1 VNPKRGIRV
10 ALAGNPNSG
19 KTSIFNALTGAHQ
32 YVGNWPGVTVE
43 RKEGRFTYEGHDVR
57 LVDLPGT
64 YALDAYTIDEQ
75 VARQY
80 LTSENPD
87 AVIAVVDA
95 SNLERN
101 LYLVAQLLELG
112 ARVIVALNMMDI
124 AESRGLEVDV
134 DKLGKLLGVKVVPTV
149 ASKNVGINRLRRV
162 VHDIHSDA
170 PRPGLRISYGN
181 DIESGLAKLVEA
193 VQVAWPNRADSA
205 RWWALK
211 LLEGDHGALAELETT
226 PGGSALRP
234 VLDSVRTGLEKH
246 VGTDA
251 ETAVVER
258 RYGFLNGLVKECT
271 RRRPGVGRR
280 LAISDEIDRVVT
292 NRWIGIPV
300 FLLLLWGT
308 FQLVFTVGAP
318 LSNLIDLFF
327 GWLGRATAGWLSAL
341 HAPEWLASLASEGLI
356 GGVGSV
362 LVFVPNILILFL
374 VISLLEESGYMARA
388 AFVMDRFMHLLG
400 LHGKSFIPMIVG
412 FGCNVP
418 AIMATRT
425 LESRKDRILTIL
437 VNPLMSCSARLPIY
451 ILFAAAFFSR
461 DQGLVVFS
469 LYLLGILLAVLVA
482 RLFKWLFFREEV
494 APLIMELP
502 PYHLPTLRSVLT
514 HMWERS
520 WLFVRK
526 AGTIIAGA
534 SVVIWLLGSLPWGVE
549 YASESS
555 IIGRVGGILAP
566 LLRPAGFGHWWAAV
580 SLAAGVVAKEIVV
593 STMGAIHGTGPEGI
607 VEVLRQSFTPLSAY
621 AFMVMSLVYIPCVA
635 TIAAI
640 KRETNWRWA
649 LLAIGYTL
657 VLGWVLAVLIYQVG
671 RLLGV

>member
-1 VNPKRGIRV
+1 VSPKREIKV

-19 KTSIFNALTGAHQ
+19 KTSIFNALTGSHQ

-43 RKEGRFTYEGHDVR
+43 RKEGHFTYEGHEVR

-64 YALDAYTIDEQ
+64 YALDACTIDER
-75 VARQY
+75 VAREY

-112 ARVIVALNMMDI
+112 ARIIVALNMMDV
-124 AESRGLEVDV
+124 AASRGLEIDS
-134 DKLGKLLGVKVVPTV
+134 DRLGKLLGVKVVPTV
-149 ASKNVGINRLRRV
+149 ASKNVGIDQLRRV

-170 PRPGLRISYGN
+170 PRPGLRVSYGD
-181 DIESGLAKLVEA
+181 DIESGLARLIEA
-193 VQVAWPNRADSA
+193 VRAVWPNRADGA

-211 LLEGDHGALAELETT
+211 LLESDPGALAELESTAGDS
-226 PGGSALRP
+226 PLRP
-234 VLDSVRTGLEKH
+234 VFNSVRTGLEKH
-246 VGTDA
+246 IGTDA
-251 ETAVVER
+251 ETAVVEA
-258 RYGFLNGLVKECT
+258 RYGFLNGLVRECT
-271 RRRPGVGRR
+271 RRKPGVGRR
-280 LAISDEIDRVVT
+280 LAVSDEIDRVVT
-292 NRWIGIPV
+292 NRWIGIPF

-318 LSNLIDLFF
+318 LSSLIDRFF
-327 GWLGRATAGWLSAL
+327 GWLGVTAGTGLSAL
-341 HAPEWLASLASEGLI
+341 WAPAWLVALVTDGLVAGI
-356 GGVGSV
+356 GSV
-362 LVFVPNILILFL
+362 LVFIPNILILFL

-425 LESRKDRILTIL
+425 LESRKDRILTVM

-451 ILFAAAFFSR
+451 ILFAGAFFKR
-461 DQGLVVFS
+461 QQGLVVFS

-482 RLFKWLFFREEV
+482 RLFKRLFFREEV

-514 HMWERS
+514 HMWERA

-526 AGTIIAGA
+526 AGTIIAAA
-534 SVVIWLLGSLPWGVE
+534 SVVVWLLGSLPWGVK
-549 YASESS
+549 YASEASL
-555 IIGRVGGILAP
+555 IGRLGGILAP
-566 LLRPAGFGHWWAAV
+566 LLAPAGFGYWWAAV
-580 SLAAGVVAKEIVV
+580 SLAAGAVAKELVV
-593 STMGAIHGTGPEGI
+593 STMAAIHGVGPDGLTQI
-607 VEVLRQSFTPLSAY
+607 LRRQFTPVSAY
-621 AFMVMSLVYIPCVA
+621 AFMVMSLIYIPCVA
-635 TIAAI
+635 TMAAI
-640 KRETNWRWA
+640 KREAGRRWM
-649 LLAIGYTL
+649 LLSIGYTL
-657 VLGWVLAVLIYQVG
+657 LLGWLLAVAVYQVG
-671 RLLGV
+671 SLLT

>member
-1 VNPKRGIRV
+1 VSPKREIRV

-43 RKEGRFTYEGHDVR
+43 RKEGRFTYEGHEVR

-64 YALDAYTIDEQ
+64 YALDAYTLDER
-75 VARQY
+75 VAREY
-80 LTSENPD
+80 LVNETPD

-112 ARVIVALNMMDI
+112 ARVVVALNMMDV
-124 AESRGLEVDV
+124 AAARGLVIDEER
-134 DKLGKLLGVKVVPTV
+134 LGMLLGVKVVPTV
-149 ASKNVGINRLRRV
+149 ASKNVGVDRLRRV
-162 VHDIHSDA
+162 VHDIHGDV
-170 PRPGLRISYGN
+170 PRPGLRISYG
-181 DIESGLAKLVEA
+181 DDVETGLAKLVKA
-193 VQVAWPNRADSA
+193 VEVAWPQRAGSA

-211 LLEGDHGALAELETT
+211 LLEGDPFVLAELDSA
-226 PGGSALRP
+226 PGGSAVRP

-258 RYGFLNGLVKECT
+258 RYGFLNGVVRECT
-271 RRRPGVGRR
+271 RWRPGVGRR
-280 LAISDEIDRVVT
+280 LAVSDEIDRAVT
-292 NRWIGIPV
+292 NRWVGIPL
-300 FLLLLWGT
+300 FLLLMWGT

-318 LSNLIDLFF
+318 LSDLV
-327 GWLGRATAGWLSAL
+327 GRAFGLLGTAAGGGLSAL
-341 HAPEWLASLASEGLI
+341 HAPGWLGSLVTEGLI
-356 GGVGSV
+356 NGVGSV
-362 LVFVPNILILFL
+362 LMFVPNILILFL

-388 AFVMDRFMHLLG
+388 AFVMDRFMHLMG

-451 ILFAAAFFSR
+451 ILFAGAFFGR
-461 DQGLVVFS
+461 QQGLVVFS
-469 LYLLGILLAVLVA
+469 LYLLGIVLAVLTA
-482 RLFKWLFFREEV
+482 RAFKWLFFREEV

-514 HMWERS
+514 HMWERA

-526 AGTIIAGA
+526 AGTVIALA
-534 SVVIWLLGSLPWGVE
+534 AVVIWLLASLPWGVE
-549 YASESS
+549 YASQSS
-555 IIGRVGGILAP
+555 IIGRLGAVFAP
-566 LLRPAGFGHWWAAV
+566 LLAPAGFGYWWAAV
-580 SLAAGVVAKEIVV
+580 SLAAGVIAKEIVV
-593 STMGAIHGTGPEGI
+593 STIAAIHGTGPEGI
-607 VEVLRQSFTPLSAY
+607 AEVLRRSFTPLSAY
-621 AFMVMSLVYIPCVA
+621 AFMVMSLIYIPCVA

-640 KRETNWRWA
+640 RHETNWRWTM
-649 LLAIGYTL
+649 LAVGYTL
-657 VLGWVLAVLIYQVG
+657 VLGWLVATGVYQVG
-671 RLLGV
+671 RLLR

>member
-1 VNPKRGIRV
+1 MSPKRQMRI

-19 KTSIFNALTGAHQ
+19 KTSIFNALTGSHQ

-43 RKEGRFTYEGHDVR
+43 RKEGRFTFEGHEVH

-64 YALDAYTIDEQ
+64 YALDAYTIDERI
-75 VARQY
+75 ARQY
-80 LTSENPD
+80 LTNENPD

-112 ARVIVALNMMDI
+112 ARVIVALNMMDV
-124 AESRGLEVDV
+124 AESRGLDVDV

-149 ASKNVGINRLRRV
+149 ASKNVGVDQLRRV
-162 VHDIHSDA
+162 VHDIHGDA
-170 PRPGLRISYGN
+170 PRSGLRIGYGD
-181 DIESGLAKLVEA
+181 DIEAGLAKLVEA
-193 VQVAWPNRADSA
+193 VRAVWPNRSDGA

-211 LLEGDHGALAELETT
+211 LLESDPGALAELEST
-226 PGGSALRP
+226 PGRDALRP
-234 VLDSVRTGLEKH
+234 VLDRVRTWIEKH
-246 VGTDA
+246 IGTDA

-271 RRRPGVGRR
+271 RRKPGVGRR
-280 LAISDEIDRVVT
+280 LAVSDEIDRVVT
-292 NRWIGIPV
+292 NRWIGIPF
-300 FLLLLWGT
+300 FLSLLWGT
-308 FQLVFTVGAP
+308 FQLVFTLGAP
-318 LSNLIDLFF
+318 LSDLVERFF
-327 GWLGRATAGWLSAL
+327 GWLGGAAGVGLSAL
-341 HAPEWLASLASEGLI
+341 HAPGWLLSLVTDGLVAGI
-356 GGVGSV
+356 GSV
-362 LVFVPNILILFL
+362 LVFIPNILILFL

-388 AFVMDRFMHLLG
+388 AFVMDRFMHLMG

-425 LESRKDRILTIL
+425 LESRKDRILTIM

-451 ILFAAAFFSR
+451 VLFAGAFFGR
-461 DQGLVVFS
+461 QQGLVVFS

-482 RLFKWLFFREEV
+482 RLFKRLFFREEV

-514 HMWERS
+514 HMWERA

-526 AGTIIAGA
+526 AGTIIAAA
-534 SVVIWLLGSLPWGVE
+534 SIVAWLLGSLPWGVK

-555 IIGRVGGILAP
+555 IIGRLGGILAP
-566 LLRPAGFGHWWAAV
+566 LLRPAGSGYWWATV

-593 STMGAIHGTGPEGI
+593 STLGAIHGVGPDGL
-607 VEVLRQSFTPLSAY
+607 VHVLRQHLTPVSAY
-621 AFMVMSLVYIPCVA
+621 AFMVMSLVYVPCVA
-635 TIAAI
+635 TMAAI
-640 KRETNWRWA
+640 RREAGWRWMF
-649 LLAIGYTL
+649 LSVGYTL
-657 VLGWVLAVLIYQVG
+657 VLGWLLAVAIYQIG
-671 RLLGV
+671 SLLA

>member
-1 VNPKRGIRV
+1 MSPKREVRI

-19 KTSIFNALTGAHQ
+19 KTSIFNALTGLHQ

-43 RKEGRFTYEGHDVR
+43 RKEGRFTYEGHEVR

-64 YALDAYTIDEQ
+64 YALDAYTIDER

-80 LTSENPD
+80 LTSESPD

-101 LYLVAQLLELG
+101 LYLVAQLLELE
-112 ARVIVALNMMDI
+112 ARVIVALNMMDV
-124 AESRGLEVDV
+124 AASRGLEIDV
-134 DKLGKLLGVKVVPTV
+134 DKLGRLLGVKVVPTV
-149 ASKNVGINRLRRV
+149 ASKNVGIDQLRRV
-162 VHDIHSDA
+162 VHDIHSAA
-170 PRPGLRISYGN
+170 PRPGLRISYGD
-181 DIESGLAKLVEA
+181 DIESGLVKLVEA
-193 VQVAWPNRADSA
+193 VRVAWPHRSDGV

-211 LLEGDHGALAELETT
+211 LLEGDPGALAELESTG
-226 PGGSALRP
+226 GGSALRT

-246 VGTDA
+246 IGTDA

-258 RYGFLNGLVKECT
+258 RYGFLNGLVRECT

-280 LAISDEIDRVVT
+280 LAVSDEIDRVVA
-292 NRWIGIPV
+292 NRWVGIPV

-318 LSNLIDLFF
+318 LSDLIDRFF
-327 GWLGRATAGWLSAL
+327 GWLSGAAAGWLSAL
-341 HAPEWLASLASEGLI
+341 HAPAWLASLTSEGLI

-374 VISLLEESGYMARA
+374 VISLLEESGYMVRA

-451 ILFAAAFFSR
+451 ILFAGAFFTR
-461 DQGLVVFS
+461 EQGLVVFS
-469 LYLLGILLAVLVA
+469 LYLLGIVLAVLVA

-534 SVVIWLLGSLPWGVE
+534 SVVIWLLGSLPWGVQ

-555 IIGRVGGILAP
+555 FIGRVGGVLAP
-566 LLRPAGFGHWWAAV
+566 LLRPAGFGYWWAAV
-580 SLAAGVVAKEIVV
+580 SLAAGVIAKEIVV

-621 AFMVMSLVYIPCVA
+621 AFMVMSLIYIPCVA

-640 KRETNWRWA
+640 RRETNWRWTA
-649 LLAIGYTL
+649 LAVGYTL
-657 VLGWVLAVLIYQVG
+657 VLGWLVATGVYQVG
-671 RLLGV
+671 RILT

>member
-1 VNPKRGIRV
+1 VSPKREIRV

-19 KTSIFNALTGAHQ
+19 KTSIFNALTGSHQ

-43 RKEGRFTYEGHDVR
+43 RKEGHFTYEGHEVR

-64 YALDAYTIDEQ
+64 YALDAYTLDER
-75 VARQY
+75 VAREY
-80 LTSENPD
+80 LTNENPD

-112 ARVIVALNMMDI
+112 ARVIVALNMMDV
-124 AESRGLEVDV
+124 AESLGLEVDV
-134 DKLGKLLGVKVVPTV
+134 DKLGRLLGVKVVPTV
-149 ASKNVGINRLRRV
+149 ASKNVGIDQLRRV
-162 VHDIHSDA
+162 VHDIRSDA
-170 PRPGLRISYGN
+170 PRSGLRISYG
-181 DIESGLAKLVEA
+181 DDVESGLAKLVEA
-193 VQVAWPNRADSA
+193 VRVAWPGRADSS

-211 LLEGDHGALAELETT
+211 LLEGDPGALAEMESA
-226 PGGSALRP
+226 PGVLRT
-234 VLDSVRTGLEKH
+234 VLDSIRTGLEKH

-271 RRRPGVGRR
+271 RWRPGVGRR
-280 LAISDEIDRVVT
+280 LAVSEEIDRVVT
-292 NRWIGIPV
+292 NRWVGIPV
-300 FLLLLWGT
+300 FLLLMWGT

-318 LSNLIDLFF
+318 LSDLIDRFF
-327 GWLGRATAGWLSAL
+327 GWLGGAAGAGLSVL
-341 HAPEWLASLASEGLI
+341 HAPGWLVSLVTDGLVAGI
-356 GGVGSV
+356 GSV
-362 LVFVPNILILFL
+362 LVFIPNIVILFL

-388 AFVMDRFMHLLG
+388 AFVMDRFMHLMG

-418 AIMATRT
+418 AILATRT

-437 VNPLMSCSARLPIY
+437 VNPLMSCSARLPVY
-451 ILFAAAFFSR
+451 ILFAGAFFTR
-461 DQGLVVFS
+461 QRGLVVFS
-469 LYLLGILLAVLVA
+469 LYLLGIVLAVLTA
-482 RLFKWLFFREEV
+482 RVFKWLFFREEV

-514 HMWERS
+514 HMWERA

-526 AGTIIAGA
+526 AGTVIALA
-534 SVVIWLLGSLPWGVE
+534 SVVIWLLASLPWGVG
-549 YASESS
+549 YASEASV
-555 IIGRVGGILAP
+555 IGRLGGILAP
-566 LLRPAGFGHWWAAV
+566 LLRPAGFGYWWAAV

-593 STMGAIHGTGPEGI
+593 STMAAIHGVGPEGLI
-607 VEVLRQSFTPLSAY
+607 QILRQQFTPVSAY

-640 KRETNWRWA
+640 RRETNWRWTM
-649 LLAIGYTL
+649 LAVGYTL
-657 VLGWVLAVLIYQVG
+657 VLGWLVATGVYQLG
-671 RLLGV
+671 RLLT